1 MMKTFRFPLLLVLV
15 LLLSAQCQKPEE
27 LDIKPK
33 NRIIQKWA
41 RMGYPDNPFPYD
53 PGDRFELWSDS
64 TYKVYIDS
72 NLVGDGTYGFYT
84 RIINDGYGHDYIY
97 PLISMT
103 GYFIDMWGWNLYAI
117 DEEYVY
123 IRFIGDSACP
133 PTLPWC
139 YASENLLD
147 TIETYHLSD
156 ETLMLQSLYSSGFPK
171 VYIKILN

>member
-33 NRIIQKWA
+33 TRIIQKWA
-41 RMGYPDNPFPYD
+41 RMGYSDYPEPYD

-72 NLVGDGTYGFYT
+72 SLVGDGTYSFYT
-84 RIINDGYGHDYIY
+84 RIFNDGYGHDYIY

-103 GYFIDMWGWNLYAI
+103 GYDLVMWRWNLNSI
-117 DEEYVY
+117 DAEYVY

-133 PTLPWC
+133 PTLPW
-139 YASENLLD
+139 AHVPEKLLD
-147 TIETYHLSD
+147 TIETYNLSN
-156 ETLMLQSLYSSGFPK
+156 ETLLMHATSSSGFPIY
-171 VYIKILN
+171 YIKILN